1 MADVKIIIYKILSIF
16 LKLVE
21 KSNSTRKWNLRPTP
35 TNAKVSISLS
45 SRSKNEIR
53 YKMNK

>member
-16 LKLVE
+16 FKLVE